1 MRRDG
6 APDGKG
12 EVMTNRTAEAALSNL
27 GGTMPDPL
35 PGDYVGPAGQV
46 IQGVVSGNQRAR
58 IQRGI
63 DDCMRGAIE
72 DAMRRP
78 NPVTAGPNPDTRR
91 PQAQVRPVA
100 PRGTGWREGAPLH
113 THADQS
119 TNAYIDGLALAMQPH
134 GPANAAQPKRR
145 EKNEGGS

>member
-46 IQGVVSGNQRAR
+46 IQGVVSGNQRDR

-63 DDCMRGAIE
+63 DDCMRGAID
-72 DAMRRP
+72 DAIRRP
-78 NPVTAGPNPDTRR
+78 NPVTAGPNPDTR
-91 PQAQVRPVA
+91 PQEKPAAGIPR
-100 PRGTGWREGAPLH
+100 PRGSGWRDGAPLH
-113 THADQS
+113 THADQ
-119 TNAYIDGLALAMQPH
+119 TANAYIDALAFQMQPH
-134 GPANAAQPKRR
+134 SPGNKEFKQGRKK
-145 EKNEGGS
+145 EE